1 MSHPLPM
8 NRFPV
13 VIAAWTALLVA
24 GFAAVFL
31 LGGPLP
37 TAADELEAALHPSPP
52 VTQQVAES
60 SAATIV
66 RLRYPSFA
74 GTERSVSKAT
84 DFGVDHWVVEYLD
97 RSGSAP
103 RGLRISVVV
112 DTGRVEVNSFP

>member
-1 MSHPLPM
+1 M

-13 VIAAWTALLVA
+13 ILAAWTALLVA
-24 GFAAVFL
+24 GFAVVFL

-37 TAADELEAALHPSPP
+37 TAADELEAALHPAPP
-52 VTQQVAES
+52 VTREVAET

-74 GTERSVSKAT
+74 AAERSVTKAT
-84 DFGVDHWVVEYLD
+84 DFGVEHWVVEYLD

-112 DTGRVEVNSFP
+112 DSGRVEVNSFP

>member
-1 MSHPLPM
+1 M

-13 VIAAWTALLVA
+13 IVAAWTAILVA

-37 TAADELEAALHPSPP
+37 TATDDLETALHPVPP

-66 RLRYPSFA
+66 RLQYPSFKDA
-74 GTERSVSKAT
+74 ERSVTKAT
-84 DFGVDHWVVEYLD
+84 DFGVEHWVVEYLD
-97 RSGSAP
+97 RSGSSP

-112 DTGRVEVNSFP
+112 KTGRVEVNSFP

>member
-1 MSHPLPM
+1 M

-13 VIAAWTALLVA
+13 VVAAWTALLA
-24 GFAAVFL
+24 TGFAVIFL

-37 TAADELEAALHPSPP
+37 TAADELEAALHPAPP
-52 VTQQVAES
+52 VTQEVAES

-74 GTERSVSKAT
+74 EAERSVSKAT
-84 DFGVDHWVVEYLD
+84 DFGVEHWVVEYLD
-97 RSGSAP
+97 RSGSAL

-112 DTGRVEVNSFP
+112 ASGRVEVNSFP